1 MNDQAPLTLTLEEA
15 LVLLSGEQCYLRP
28 SVLGR
33 SWTILPTGHTEWII
47 ERDTW
52 PEAVSAAL
60 GRPVTVRDEAAELK
74 AAARRLLA
82 AVDELRRQ
90 QTVDSEHG
98 TGQSGLGLLE
108 TTKAA
113 WAVNDSIA
121 RLRRLA
127 GGETE

>member
-1 MNDQAPLTLTLEEA
+1 MNDQAPLTPTLEEA

-60 GRPVTVRDEAAELK
+60 GRPVTVRDEAAELR
-74 AAARRLLA
+74 AALEGIVQLLTKPKTDPLRDIARVVGAIGIARAALA
-82 AVDELRRQ
+82 ATEG
-90 QTVDSEHG
+90 SEP
-98 TGQSGLGLLE
+98 
-108 TTKAA
+108 
-113 WAVNDSIA
+113 
-121 RLRRLA
+121 
-127 GGETE
+127 

>member
-52 PEAVSAAL
+52 PEAISVAL
-60 GRPVTVRDEAAELK
+60 GRPVVARDEAAELK
-74 AAARRLLA
+74 AAIREWVAAYDDWQEPSIPNLDRAGLDATEDRLWA
-82 AVDELRRQ
+82 AED
-90 QTVDSEHG
+90 
-98 TGQSGLGLLE
+98 
-108 TTKAA
+108 
-113 WAVNDSIA
+113 N
-121 RLRRLA
+121 LRRLA
-127 GGETE
+127 GGEP